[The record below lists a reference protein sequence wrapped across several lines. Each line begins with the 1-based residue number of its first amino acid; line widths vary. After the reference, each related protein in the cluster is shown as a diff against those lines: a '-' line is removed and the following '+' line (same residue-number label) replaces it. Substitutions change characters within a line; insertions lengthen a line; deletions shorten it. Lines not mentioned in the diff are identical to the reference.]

1 MNFWQS
7 APFAAGGSLMWEFFM
22 ENEPPSINDMLATTF
37 GGIELGEITYRLS
50 DLFIDNRSS
59 GAERVGREVLAG
71 ILSPVRAFNRIISGE
86 AWRHGSSKGRTYS
99 SVPVNFIVTMGPRF
113 LAEQEGSKR
122 GTTSLNINFRI
133 DYGNPFND
141 DFYSPYEWFR
151 FNFGMDLFSAQPVV
165 SQVNAIGALWGKTVW
180 TKGPR
185 SLSAGLFQHFDF
197 YNSELRDG
205 SDLTVPPYRIAAPA
219 AAGGGLIYYKQ
230 ATSGDKTDIYAELY
244 ANGVALGASLSDYM
258 LLGERD
264 YNLGSGYSTKAGAGI
279 IYNRR
284 LAFLL
289 NMENYHIFTWKGYD
303 PEIDWSQADP
313 GTLNIQGDA
322 GNARLTIFSMK
333 LAYLLMDKWN
343 ITLTNRY
350 FSRRTNYRYYP
361 PGRLFHLRPD
371 ARARDTDLILT
382 LQLVQIFH
390 FLALQKLVDTF
401 EMFRHFLVSEFI
413 NFGHKTVQEV
423 SVMRN
428 DDQRPVKVH
437 QGLFQD
443 IFRLHIQMVR
453 RLVKNQQIDGFQQ

>member
-1 MNFWQS
+1 MVPLQLRNGFVLC
-7 APFAAGGSLMWEFFM
+7 PAGGQPVNAS
-22 ENEPPSINDMLATTF
+22 EPYGEKLFGRKGRVPFPPDYSNISTSIT
-37 GGIELGEITYRLS
+37 
-50 DLFIDNRSS
+50 RSS
-59 GAERVGREVLAG
+59 AT
-71 ILSPVRAFNRIISGE
+71 E
-86 AWRHGSSKGRTYS
+86 AT
-99 SVPVNFIVTMGPRF
+99 
-113 LAEQEGSKR
+113 
-122 GTTSLNINFRI
+122 
-133 DYGNPFND
+133 
-141 DFYSPYEWFR
+141 
-151 FNFGMDLFSAQPVV
+151 
-165 SQVNAIGALWGKTVW
+165 
-180 TKGPR
+180 
-185 SLSAGLFQHFDF
+185 
-197 YNSELRDG
+197 
-205 SDLTVPPYRIAAPA
+205 LTVPPYRIAAPA

-361 PGRLFHLRPD
+361 RVD
-371 ARARDTDLILT
+371 YSTYDLML
-382 LQLVQIFH
+382 
-390 FLALQKLVDTF
+390 
-401 EMFRHFLVSEFI
+401 
-413 NFGHKTVQEV
+413 
-423 SVMRN
+423 
-428 DDQRPVKVH
+428 
-437 QGLFQD
+437 GLG
-443 IFRLHIQMVR
+443 IRI
-453 RLVKNQQIDGFQQ
+453 